1 MVECTSISMLYKKKK
16 KKKRIDFMFSM
27 WRRDNKNNDYKV
39 WEKLIS
45 NFRSISKHK
54 FPKWVPQT

>member
-1 MVECTSISMLYKKKK
+1 MVECTSISMLYKK

-39 WEKLIS
+39 WETLIS